1 MSNYTATPPQA
12 RPARSRPP
20 LGSPASA
27 APLNRATSSTG
38 RPYHDAIVSGLCTLE
53 TFQNDF
59 NTNDF
64 IAQLTSKL
72 VQRSKADPGPFNPR
86 PFIRTFESALDQLVQ
101 IRSQV
106 DVQTQQLSSS
116 VHVAESAYAKKLDEL
131 SKNFA
136 AVGNSFTSLEDRI
149 SEVGRTAIRIGEQ
162 LETIDKQRNRASEAH
177 DLIEFY
183 YMFARGDTSKLERLR
198 KEGGREGRMKTAVI
212 ARRLAAISREVD
224 VAGSEQTRDSID
236 RYCERFER
244 DMLKLF
250 DKFYRRS
257 DPKMMSHIAKVLQGF
272 NGGASC
278 VQIYV
283 NQHDFFISKDRVGEA
298 NGIELSQIWTHM
310 ADPDHVP
317 PRSEPSLTAL
327 FDEIR
332 QTVEIE
338 AQIISAVFPSPLVVM
353 QTFLQRVFAQSVQGF
368 VEVIMDK
375 AMQIHAP
382 SFVGAGGT
390 IDSKT
395 AALELN
401 SASSS
406 QPTVSQLAFL
416 RALHMARSSAL
427 TLVNDLKLY
436 DYRGA
441 GIVGPSHLAGGS
453 GSNDANGVNAGASNS
468 LTLLGSD
475 AVAAAGQLAGAS
487 ASPLAAMLDQSVEE
501 LFVPYMEGIRYID
514 RESRSLADLY
524 AGLLYK
530 FITFHRTAA
539 VAKRDKASGN
549 TIFNRMRNQITATSD
564 ASSSTSSLGGSSTAT
579 QASTAASS
587 TTSTSKTSFFKLSN
601 LADRVRGTHSN
612 PAGGLSS
619 GATNAI
625 SLSAESSVDGHHV
638 AGGAHIEDELDDTDG
653 DLSLD
658 IAEKMLRWHAES
670 IGRCVDLSSP
680 SEVPKATFALL
691 RALTSAYIKTYVE
704 TALDS
709 ALATASAQD
718 IRGTVVPDP
727 SGAMALVRSVE
738 LVVSLWQHYV
748 NTALLP
754 LASTSVT
761 SRREMTIFNNH
772 NLLRVEGKCD
782 ALMQKVADN
791 IVGFLSNRLATQ
803 KKNDFTPKNDDLA
816 FARQNTEPC
825 VACSEALEKVQ
836 QAARANLSSSSS
848 RMVTSA
854 SGSVIARGSP
864 KSGQR
869 SGSSRAVRGT
879 TSMDGGEAGGA
890 RVSRLDTD
898 VNGDADAD
906 DDDDDDEQ
914 HRRSHL
920 SRNAETFLTEIG
932 VAFHGLLLDHLRKY
946 TISAT
951 GGIMLTK
958 DLALYQDAIATFGIP
973 VLSDRFDMLR
983 QLGNLFIVQASVL
996 KSYMREGHLAKID
1009 ERLLRPYLLRRADYA
1024 KEVRDLDAGPAP
1036 TTPTTA
1042 TASNNPFGIG
1052 SDGFATG
1059 PGGGRDLFGHLPG
1072 LINGASVGTMSTSA
1086 SGSSAS
1092 KTPEELRLQ
1101 RLADVL
1107 AHLEKFSL
1115 GGGSQQSEGQDQ
1127 VSTGVATASRK

>member
-1 MSNYTATPPQA
+1 MSGYNVTPPQP

-27 APLNRATSSTG
+27 APLNRATSSSA
-38 RPYHDAIVSGLCTLE
+38 RPYHDAIVSELCTLD

-106 DVQTQQLSSS
+106 DAQSQQLSSS

-131 SKNFA
+131 SKNFV

-310 ADPDHVP
+310 ADPDYAP
-317 PRSEPSLTAL
+317 PRSEPSLSAL
-327 FDEIR
+327 FNEIR

-375 AMQIHAP
+375 AMQINAP
-382 SFVGAGGT
+382 GFVGAGGT
-390 IDSKT
+390 IDAKT

-401 SASSS
+401 SVPSA
-406 QPTVSQLAFL
+406 QPTISQLAFL

-427 TLVNDLKLY
+427 SLVNDLKLY

-441 GIVGPSHLAGGS
+441 GIVGPSHSTSGDGANGGTGIQNDGS
-453 GSNDANGVNAGASNS
+453 GF

-475 AVAAAGQLAGAS
+475 AVAAAGHLAGVS

-524 AGLLYK
+524 AGLLSK

-539 VAKRDKASGN
+539 TAKRDKAAGN

-564 ASSSTSSLGGSSTAT
+564 ASSSTSSLGASSTAT
-579 QASTAASS
+579 HASTAASS

-601 LADRVRGTHSN
+601 LADRVRGTH
-612 PAGGLSS
+612 
-619 GATNAI
+619 TNAASSN
-625 SLSAESSVDGHHV
+625 SLSAGSTNAMPTSAESSVDGHHV
-638 AGGAHIEDELDDTDG
+638 AGGAHMEDEIDDTDG

-670 IGRCVDLSSP
+670 IGRCVDLTSP

-691 RALTSAYIKTYVE
+691 RVLTSAYIKTYVE

-709 ALATASAQD
+709 ALAAATAQD
-718 IRGTVVPDP
+718 IRGTTVPDP
-727 SGAMALVRSVE
+727 SSAMALIRSVE
-738 LVVSLWQHYV
+738 LIISLWQHYV

-761 SRREMTIFNNH
+761 SRREMMIFNNH

-782 ALMQKVADN
+782 ALMQKIADN

-836 QAARANLSSSSS
+836 QAARANLSLSSS
-848 RMVTSA
+848 RMVTSS
-854 SGSVIARGSP
+854 SGTMNVRGSP
-864 KSGQR
+864 KP
-869 SGSSRAVRGT
+869 SRAIRGAA
-879 TSMDGGEAGGA
+879 SMDGSDGGGT
-890 RVSRLDTD
+890 RVSWNDTD
-898 VNGDADAD
+898 ANGDADGD
-906 DDDDDDEQ
+906 DDDDDQ

-946 TISAT
+946 TVSAA

-958 DLALYQDAIATFGIP
+958 DLAMYQDAIGTFGIP

-1036 TTPTTA
+1036 TTPTAA
-1042 TASNNPFGIG
+1042 TAANNPFGIG
-1052 SDGFATG
+1052 GDVFATA

-1072 LINGASVGTMSTSA
+1072 LINGS
-1086 SGSSAS
+1086 SGSPATTSSAVS
-1092 KTPEELRLQ
+1092 GSAGGKSPEELRLQ
-1101 RLADVL
+1101 RLGDVL
-1107 AHLEKFSL
+1107 AHLERFSL
-1115 GGGSQQSEGQDQ
+1115 AASGAPQEGKEQ
-1127 VSTGVATASRK
+1127 K

>member
-1 MSNYTATPPQA
+1 MSAP
-12 RPARSRPP
+12 
-20 LGSPASA
+20 
-27 APLNRATSSTG
+27 PLNRAASSTA
-38 RPYHDAIVSGLCTLE
+38 RPYNDAVVAELCTLE
-53 TFQNDF
+53 TFQNEF

-101 IRSQV
+101 IQGQV
-106 DVQTQQLSSS
+106 NAQTQQLSSS
-116 VHVAESAYAKKLDEL
+116 VHVAESAYTKKLDEL
-131 SKNFA
+131 SKNFVS
-136 AVGNSFTSLEDRI
+136 VGNSFTSLEDRI

-162 LETIDKQRNRASEAH
+162 LELIDKQRNRASEAH

-198 KEGGREGRMKTAVI
+198 KEGGRDGRMKTAVI

-224 VAGSEQTRDSID
+224 VAGSDQTRDSID

-257 DPKMMSHIAKVLQGF
+257 DPKMMSHIAKVLQAF
-272 NGGASC
+272 NGGTSC

-298 NGIELSQIWTHM
+298 NSIELSQIWTHM
-310 ADPDHVP
+310 ADPDHP
-317 PRSEPSLTAL
+317 PPQSEPALTAL

-338 AQIISAVFPSPLVVM
+338 AQIISAVFPSPLIVM

-368 VEVIMDK
+368 VEVVMDK
-375 AMQIHAP
+375 AMQVHAP

-390 IDSKT
+390 IDTKT

-401 SASSS
+401 PASSS
-406 QPTVSQLAFL
+406 KSTTSHLAFL

-427 TLVNDLKLY
+427 SLVNDLKMY

-441 GIVGPSHLAGGS
+441 GIIGPSNSASGS
-453 GSNDANGVNAGASNS
+453 GSNAVTNGDSSVSDS
-468 LTLLGSD
+468 LTLLGND
-475 AVAAAGQLAGAS
+475 GAAAAAHLAGAS
-487 ASPLAAMLDQSVEE
+487 VSPLATMLDQSLDE

-514 RESRSLADLY
+514 RESRSLSDLY
-524 AGLLYK
+524 AGLLSKY
-530 FITFHRTAA
+530 IAFHRTAA
-539 VAKRDKASGN
+539 VVKKDKGSGN
-549 TIFNRMRNQITATSD
+549 TIFDRMRNQISAASD
-564 ASSSTSSLGGSSTAT
+564 ASSSTSSLGTGTAASH
-579 QASTAASS
+579 ASTAASS

-601 LADRVRGTHSN
+601 LADRVRGTNTNHSVGSSN
-612 PAGGLSS
+612 AGS
-619 GATNAI
+619 T
-625 SLSAESSVDGHHV
+625 SAESSADGHH
-638 AGGAHIEDELDDTDG
+638 APGSHHHEDDFDDSDG
-653 DLSLD
+653 DLSLEV
-658 IAEKMLRWHAES
+658 AEKMLRWHAES

-680 SEVPKATFALL
+680 TEVPKATFALL
-691 RALTSAYIKTYVE
+691 RVLTSAYIKTYVE

-709 ALATASAQD
+709 AWTALGAQD
-718 IRGTVVPDP
+718 IRGTTLPDP
-727 SGAMALVRSVE
+727 SAAMSLLRSVE
-738 LVVSLWQHYV
+738 QLISLWQHYV

-761 SRREMTIFNNH
+761 LRREMMIFNNH

-782 ALMQKVADN
+782 ALMQRIADN
-791 IVGFLSNRLATQ
+791 VVGFLSNRLALQ
-803 KKNDFTPKNDDLA
+803 KKNDFAPKNDELA
-816 FARQNTEPC
+816 FSRQNTEPC

-836 QAARANLSSSSS
+836 QAARANLSELSS

-854 SGSVIARGSP
+854 SGNFNVRGSP
-864 KSGQR
+864 GLTQF
-869 SGSSRAVRGT
+869 SGSGRAMRGAAST
-879 TSMDGGEAGGA
+879 DGADGGAS
-890 RVSRLDTD
+890 RVSWTDTD
-898 VNGDADAD
+898 GLREGD
-906 DDDDDDEQ
+906 DDDDDQ
-914 HRRSHL
+914 HRRSNL

-932 VAFHGLLLDHLRKY
+932 VAFHGLLLDHLRKF
-946 TISAT
+946 TVSAA

-958 DLALYQDAIATFGIP
+958 DLALYQDAIGTFGIP
-973 VLSDRFDMLR
+973 VLSDRFEMLR

-1024 KEVRDLDAGPAP
+1024 KEVRDLDEGPVA
-1036 TTPTTA
+1036 TTPTT
-1042 TASNNPFGIG
+1042 TPGNPFGAG
-1052 SDGFATG
+1052 GDLFATAT
-1059 PGGGRDLFGHLPG
+1059 GRDLFGHLPG
-1072 LINGASVGTMSTSA
+1072 LINGTHASPGGSATTSGGA
-1086 SGSSAS
+1086 TG
-1092 KTPEELRLQ
+1092 KTAEETRLQ
-1101 RLADVL
+1101 RLGDVL

-1115 GGGSQQSEGQDQ
+1115 GAAGTQGQGKGQQQGSAS
-1127 VSTGVATASRK
+1127 SGVADATRK

>member
-1 MSNYTATPPQA
+1 MSTFNNTPPQP
-12 RPARSRPP
+12 RPVRSRPP

-27 APLNRATSSTG
+27 APLNRATSSSA
-38 RPYHDAIVSGLCTLE
+38 RPYHDGIVSELCTLD
-53 TFQNDF
+53 TFQNNF

-64 IAQLTSKL
+64 VAQLTSKL

-86 PFIRTFESALDQLVQ
+86 PFIRTFESALEQLVQ

-106 DVQTQQLSSS
+106 NAQSQQLSSS
-116 VHVAESAYAKKLDEL
+116 VHVAESAYTKKLDEL
-131 SKNFA
+131 GKNFA

-162 LETIDKQRNRASEAH
+162 LEMIDKQRNRASEAH

-224 VAGSEQTRDSID
+224 VAGSEQTRDAID

-298 NGIELSQIWTHM
+298 NGIELSQIWVHM
-310 ADPDHVP
+310 ADPDRP
-317 PRSEPSLTAL
+317 PPQSEPSLSAL
-327 FDEIR
+327 FNEIR

-338 AQIISAVFPSPLVVM
+338 AQIISAVFPNPLVVM

-375 AMQIHAP
+375 AMQINAP

-390 IDSKT
+390 IDVKT
-395 AALELN
+395 SALELN
-401 SASSS
+401 PAVSAS
-406 QPTVSQLAFL
+406 QPTPSHLAFL

-427 TLVNDLKLY
+427 SLVNDLKLY

-441 GIVGPSHLAGGS
+441 GIVGPSSSGNS
-453 GSNDANGVNAGASNS
+453 GSSNGANNGDGVLSDS

-475 AVAAAGQLAGAS
+475 AVAAAGHLAGAS

-514 RESRSLADLY
+514 RESRSLSDLY
-524 AGLLYK
+524 AGLLTR

-539 VAKRDKASGN
+539 TARKEKGAGN
-549 TIFNRMRNQITATSD
+549 TIFNRMRNQISATSD
-564 ASSSTSSLGGSSTAT
+564 ASSSTSSLGGSSTT
-579 QASTAASS
+579 PNASTAASS
-587 TTSTSKTSFFKLSN
+587 ATSASKTSFFKLSN
-601 LADRVRGTHSN
+601 LADRVRGTHNNASAN
-612 PAGGLSS
+612 LSAGANTSS
-619 GATNAI
+619 AM
-625 SLSAESSVDGHHV
+625 SAESSVDGGHV
-638 AGGAHIEDELDDTDG
+638 AGGAHPEDEIEETDG

-658 IAEKMLRWHAES
+658 VAEKMLRWHAES
-670 IGRCVDLSSP
+670 IGRCIDLSSP

-691 RALTSAYIKTYVE
+691 RVLTSAYIKTYVE

-709 ALATASAQD
+709 ALAAVTAQD
-718 IRGTVVPDP
+718 IRGATLPDP
-727 SGAMALVRSVE
+727 SSAMALVRSVE
-738 LVVSLWQHYV
+738 LTISLWQHYV

-761 SRREMTIFNNH
+761 LRREMMIFNNH

-782 ALMQKVADN
+782 ALMQKIADN
-791 IVGFLSNRLATQ
+791 VVGYLSNRLATQ

-836 QAARANLSSSSS
+836 QAARANLSLSTS
-848 RMVTSA
+848 RMVASTS
-854 SGSVIARGSP
+854 GTINTRGSP
-864 KSGQR
+864 ALAQHP
-869 SGSSRAVRGT
+869 GSSRAIRGT
-879 TSMDGGEAGGA
+879 ASMDGSDGAGT
-890 RVSRLDTD
+890 RVSWNDTD
-898 VNGDADAD
+898 LIGDADGD
-906 DDDDDDEQ
+906 DDDEDEQ
-914 HRRSHL
+914 HRRNNL

-946 TISAT
+946 TVSAA

-958 DLALYQDAIATFGIP
+958 DLAMYQDAIGTFGIP

-1024 KEVRDLDAGPAP
+1024 KEVRDLDDGPAP

-1042 TASNNPFGIG
+1042 TAANNPFGAG
-1052 SDGFATG
+1052 NDVFAAA
-1059 PGGGRDLFGHLPG
+1059 PGAGRDLFGHIPG
-1072 LINGASVGTMSTSA
+1072 LISGGSQASPGGSAAGSAGGTT
-1086 SGSSAS
+1086 
-1092 KTPEELRLQ
+1092 KTAEEVRLQ

-1107 AHLEKFSL
+1107 THLEKFNL
-1115 GGGSQQSEGQDQ
+1115 GAAAGSEQGQDKA
-1127 VSTGVATASRK
+1127 STGAARK

>member
-1 MSNYTATPPQA
+1 MSGYNVTPPQP

-20 LGSPASA
+20 LGSPVSA
-27 APLNRATSSTG
+27 PPLNRATSSSA
-38 RPYHDAIVSGLCTLE
+38 RPYQDAIVSELCTLD

-86 PFIRTFESALDQLVQ
+86 PFIRTFEAALDQLVQ

-106 DVQTQQLSSS
+106 DAQSQQLSSS

-131 SKNFA
+131 SKNFV

-224 VAGSEQTRDSID
+224 VAGSEQTRESID

-310 ADPDHVP
+310 ADPDHAP
-317 PRSEPSLTAL
+317 PRSEPSLSAL
-327 FDEIR
+327 FNEIR

-375 AMQIHAP
+375 AMQINAP
-382 SFVGAGGT
+382 AFVGAGGT

-401 SASSS
+401 PASSS
-406 QPTVSQLAFL
+406 QPMTSQLAFL

-427 TLVNDLKLY
+427 SLVNDLKLY

-441 GIVGPSHLAGGS
+441 GIVGPSNSAGADGANGSTGVQGDGS
-453 GSNDANGVNAGASNS
+453 GS
-468 LTLLGSD
+468 LTLLGND
-475 AVAAAGQLAGAS
+475 AVAAAGHLAGAS

-524 AGLLYK
+524 AGLLSK

-539 VAKRDKASGN
+539 TAKRDKAAGN

-564 ASSSTSSLGGSSTAT
+564 ASSSTSNFGGSSTAT
-579 QASTAASS
+579 HASTAASS
-587 TTSTSKTSFFKLSN
+587 TASTSKTSFFKLSN
-601 LADRVRGTHSN
+601 LADRVRGTHST
-612 PAGGLSS
+612 A
-619 GATNAI
+619 ATNNNLAVGAPNAMPI
-625 SLSAESSVDGHHV
+625 SAESSVDGHHV
-638 AGGAHIEDELDDTDG
+638 AGGAHMEDEIDDMDG

-658 IAEKMLRWHAES
+658 MAEKMLRWHAES

-691 RALTSAYIKTYVE
+691 RVLTSAYIKTYVE

-709 ALATASAQD
+709 ALAAATAQD
-718 IRGTVVPDP
+718 IRGTTVPDP
-727 SGAMALVRSVE
+727 CAAMALVRSVE
-738 LVVSLWQHYV
+738 LILSLWQHYV

-761 SRREMTIFNNH
+761 SRREMMIFNNH

-791 IVGFLSNRLATQ
+791 IVGFLANRLATQ

-836 QAARANLSSSSS
+836 QAARANLSLSSS
-848 RMVTSA
+848 RMLTST
-854 SGSVIARGSP
+854 SGTINVRGSP
-864 KSGQR
+864 KTAQR
-869 SGSSRAVRGT
+869 PGSSRAIRGAA
-879 TSMDGGEAGGA
+879 SMDGSEGAGA
-890 RVSRLDTD
+890 RVSWADAD
-898 VNGDADAD
+898 ANGDAGGD

-946 TISAT
+946 TVSAA

-958 DLALYQDAIATFGIP
+958 DLAMYQDAIGTFNIP

-1036 TTPTTA
+1036 TTPTAATA
-1042 TASNNPFGIG
+1042 TQHNPFGMG
-1052 SDGFATG
+1052 ADVFATA
-1059 PGGGRDLFGHLPG
+1059 PGGGRDLFAHLPG
-1072 LINGASVGTMSTSA
+1072 LINGS
-1086 SGSSAS
+1086 SGSPAGGATSSSAAGAS
-1092 KTPEELRLQ
+1092 AGGKSPEELRLQ
-1101 RLADVL
+1101 RLGDVL
-1107 AHLEKFSL
+1107 AHLEKFGLAAS
-1115 GGGSQQSEGQDQ
+1115 GAPQQAKEQ
-1127 VSTGVATASRK
+1127 K

>member
-1 MSNYTATPPQA
+1 MSQYSGGPSQPQLQS
-12 RPARSRPP
+12 RPSRSRPQ
-20 LGSPASA
+20 GA
-27 APLNRATSSTG
+27 APILAPPLNRAGSSTS
-38 RPYHDAIVSGLCTLE
+38 RLYNDSIVAELCTLD

-86 PFIRTFESALDQLVQ
+86 PFIRTLESATEQLNQ
-101 IRSQV
+101 IRTQINS
-106 DVQTQQLSSS
+106 QTQQLSSS
-116 VHVAESAYAKKLDEL
+116 VHVAESAYTKKLDEL
-131 SKNFA
+131 SKNFVS
-136 AVGNSFTSLEDRI
+136 VGNSFTSLEDRI

-162 LETIDKQRNRASEAH
+162 LELIDKQRNRASEAH

-224 VAGSEQTRDSID
+224 VAGSDQTRDSID

-257 DPKMMSHIAKVLQGF
+257 DPKMMSHIAKVLQAF
-272 NGGASC
+272 NGGTSC

-298 NGIELSQIWTHM
+298 NSIELSQIWTHM
-310 ADPDHVP
+310 ADPDHSP
-317 PRSEPSLTAL
+317 PQSEPALTAL

-338 AQIISAVFPSPLVVM
+338 AQIISAVFPSPLIVM

-375 AMQIHAP
+375 AMQVHAP
-382 SFVGAGGT
+382 AFVGAGGN
-390 IDSKT
+390 IDAKT
-395 AALELN
+395 AALEPN
-401 SASSS
+401 PPSGQ
-406 QPTVSQLAFL
+406 QPTTSHLAFL
-416 RALHMARSSAL
+416 RALHLARSSAL
-427 TLVNDLKLY
+427 SLVNDLKQY

-441 GIVGPSHLAGGS
+441 GIVGPSHAANGS
-453 GSNDANGVNAGASNS
+453 GAGAGSNAEGGASDS
-468 LTLLGSD
+468 LTLLGND
-475 AVAAAGQLAGAS
+475 NAASAGHLTGAS
-487 ASPLAAMLDQSVEE
+487 ASPLATMLDQSLDE

-514 RESRSLADLY
+514 RESRSLTDLY
-524 AGLLYK
+524 AGLLSKY
-530 FITFHRTAA
+530 ITFHRAAA
-539 VAKRDKASGN
+539 VVKKEKGSSN
-549 TIFNRMRNQITATSD
+549 SIFDRVRNQISAGPD
-564 ASSSTSSLGGSSTAT
+564 ASSSNSNLGGGTGASST
-579 QASTAASS
+579 STAA
-587 TTSTSKTSFFKLSN
+587 TSNASKTSFFKLSI
-601 LADRVRGTHSN
+601 LADRVRGTN
-612 PAGGLSS
+612 L
-619 GATNAI
+619 ATGNNNAA
-625 SLSAESSVDGHHV
+625 STSAESLVDGHHV
-638 AGGAHIEDELDDTDG
+638 SGGRHHEDELEDGDG

-680 SEVPKATFALL
+680 TEVPKATFALL
-691 RALTSAYIKTYVE
+691 RVLTSAYIKTYVE

-709 ALATASAQD
+709 AWTALGAQD
-718 IRGTVVPDP
+718 TRGPILPDP
-727 SGAMALVRSVE
+727 SAAMSLLCTVE
-738 LVVSLWQHYV
+738 LLISLWQHYV

-754 LASTSVT
+754 LASASVT
-761 SRREMTIFNNH
+761 LRREMMIFNNH

-782 ALMQKVADN
+782 ALMQRIADN
-791 IVGFLSNRLATQ
+791 VVSFLANRLALQ
-803 KKNDFTPKNDDLA
+803 KKNDFAPKNDELA
-816 FARQNTEPC
+816 FSRQNTEPC

-836 QAARANLSSSSS
+836 QAARANLALSSS

-854 SGSVIARGSP
+854 SGNFNIHSSP
-864 KSGQR
+864 GKGQHP
-869 SGSSRAVRGT
+869 GSSRAI
-879 TSMDGGEAGGA
+879 DGGSS
-890 RVSRLDTD
+890 RVSWADTD
-898 VNGDADAD
+898 TYGNADSD
-906 DDDDDDEQ
+906 DDSDDA
-914 HRRSHL
+914 HRHNNL

-946 TISAT
+946 TVSAA

-958 DLALYQDAIATFGIP
+958 DLAMYQDAIGTFGIP
-973 VLSDRFDMLR
+973 VLSDRFEMLR

-1024 KEVRDLDAGPAP
+1024 KEVRDLEDGPAP
-1036 TTPTTA
+1036 STPTA
-1042 TASNNPFGIG
+1042 APSNPFGAG
-1052 SDGFATG
+1052 NDLFATA

-1072 LINGASVGTMSTSA
+1072 LISGTQGSPGGAASNAA
-1086 SGSSAS
+1086 SGTGGRTA
-1092 KTPEELRLQ
+1092 EQVRLQ
-1101 RLADVL
+1101 RLGDVL

-1115 GGGSQQSEGQDQ
+1115 GAAGASSKGQQQGAAS
-1127 VSTGVATASRK
+1127 SSVAASSRK

>member
-1 MSNYTATPPQA
+1 MSNFNVTPPQP
-12 RPARSRPP
+12 RPVRSRPP
-20 LGSPASA
+20 IGSPASA
-27 APLNRATSSTG
+27 APLLRATSSTA
-38 RPYHDAIVSGLCTLE
+38 RPYNDAIVSELCTLD

-86 PFIRTFESALDQLVQ
+86 PFIRTFEAAMDQLVQ
-101 IRSQV
+101 IRAQV
-106 DVQTQQLSSS
+106 DAQSQQISSA
-116 VHVAESAYAKKLDEL
+116 VHVAESAYTKKLDEL
-131 SKNFA
+131 SKNFV
-136 AVGNSFTSLEDRI
+136 AVGNSFNSLEDRI

-198 KEGGREGRMKTAVI
+198 KEGGREGRIKTAII

-224 VAGSEQTRDSID
+224 VAGAEQTRDSID

-298 NGIELSQIWTHM
+298 NNIELSQIWTTM
-310 ADPDHVP
+310 ADPDHAP
-317 PRSEPSLTAL
+317 PKSEPSLTAL

-338 AQIISAVFPSPLVVM
+338 AQIISAVFPNPFVVM

-375 AMQIHAP
+375 AVEIHAP
-382 SFVGAGGT
+382 SFVGAGG
-390 IDSKT
+390 IVDPKT

-401 SASSS
+401 PPTST
-406 QPTVSQLAFL
+406 QPTTSHLAFL

-427 TLVNDLKLY
+427 KLVNDLKMY

-441 GIVGPSHLAGGS
+441 GITGPAHTGT
-453 GSNDANGVNAGASNS
+453 NGAASCDGVVPDS
-468 LTLLGSD
+468 LRLLGSD
-475 AVAAAGQLAGAS
+475 VVAGAAHLAAAS
-487 ASPLAAMLDQSVEE
+487 ASPLASMLDQSVEE

-524 AGLLYK
+524 AGLLSR

-539 VAKRDKASGN
+539 AKKDKGAGN

-564 ASSSTSSLGGSSTAT
+564 ASSSTSSLGGSSSAT
-579 QASTAASS
+579 HASTAASS

-601 LADRVRGTHSN
+601 LADRVRGTHS
-612 PAGGLSS
+612 AGASS
-619 GATNAI
+619 NNLAVGTGGALPT
-625 SLSAESSVDGHHV
+625 SAESSVDGHHV
-638 AGGAHIEDELDDTDG
+638 TGGARLEDELEDTDG
-653 DLSLD
+653 DLSLEV
-658 IAEKMLRWHAES
+658 AEKMLRWHAES

-691 RALTSAYIKTYVE
+691 RVLTSAYIKTYVE

-709 ALATASAQD
+709 ALVAVSAQD
-718 IRGTVVPDP
+718 IRGATMPDP
-727 SGAMALVRSVE
+727 SAGMSLVRSVE
-738 LVVSLWQHYV
+738 LLISLWQHYV

-754 LASTSVT
+754 LASPSVT
-761 SRREMTIFNNH
+761 SRREMMIFNNH

-782 ALMQKVADN
+782 ALMQKIADN
-791 IVGFLSNRLATQ
+791 VVGFLSNRLATQ

-836 QAARANLSSSSS
+836 QAARANLSLSSS
-848 RMVTSA
+848 RMVNSA
-854 SGSVIARGSP
+854 SGSINVRGSP
-864 KSGQR
+864 GPAQR
-869 SGSSRAVRGT
+869 PGSSGAVRGGA
-879 TSMDGGEAGGA
+879 SMDASDVASA
-890 RVSRLDTD
+890 RV
-898 VNGDADAD
+898 NWNDADTNAD
-906 DDDDDDEQ
+906 LDVAEDDQ
-914 HRRSHL
+914 HRSSHL
-920 SRNAETFLTEIG
+920 SRNAESFLTEIG

-946 TISAT
+946 TVSAT
-951 GGIMLTK
+951 GGIVLTK
-958 DLALYQDAIATFGIP
+958 DLAMYQDAIGTFGIT
-973 VLSDRFDMLR
+973 VLSDRFEMLR

-1024 KEVRDLDAGPAP
+1024 KEVRDLDDGPTAP
-1036 TTPTTA
+1036 TTPTAA
-1042 TASNNPFGIG
+1042 TAGVGNPF
-1052 SDGFATG
+1052 ATVVG
-1059 PGGGRDLFGHLPG
+1059 GGVAGGRDLFGHLPG
-1072 LINGASVGTMSTSA
+1072 LISGTNGGVAEGG
-1086 SGSSAS
+1086 GSSAS
-1092 KTPEELRLQ
+1092 GAARTAEDVRLQ
-1101 RLADVL
+1101 RLGEVL
-1107 AHLEKFSL
+1107 TSLERFSL
-1115 GGGSQQSEGQDQ
+1115 DAVRGYGKEGQGGNGTTDGG
-1127 VSTGVATASRK
+1127 VSHK

>member
-1 MSNYTATPPQA
+1 MSGYNGTPPQH

-20 LGSPASA
+20 PGSPASA
-27 APLNRATSSTG
+27 APLTRATSSSA
-38 RPYHDAIVSGLCTLE
+38 RPYHDANVSELCTLD

-106 DVQTQQLSSS
+106 DAQSQQLSSS

-131 SKNFA
+131 SKNFV

-310 ADPDHVP
+310 ADPDYPP
-317 PRSEPSLTAL
+317 PRSEPSLSAL
-327 FDEIR
+327 FNEIR

-375 AMQIHAP
+375 AMQVNAP

-390 IDSKT
+390 IDPKT

-427 TLVNDLKLY
+427 SLVNDLKLY

-441 GIVGPSHLAGGS
+441 GIVGPSHSVGGDGANGGTGVQGGDGS
-453 GSNDANGVNAGASNS
+453 GS
-468 LTLLGSD
+468 LTLLGND
-475 AVAAAGQLAGAS
+475 AVAAAGHLAGAS

-514 RESRSLADLY
+514 RESRSLADLF
-524 AGLLYK
+524 AGLLFK

-539 VAKRDKASGN
+539 TTKRDKAAGN
-549 TIFNRMRNQITATSD
+549 TIFNRMRNQISATSD
-564 ASSSTSSLGGSSTAT
+564 ASSSTSSLAASSTAT
-579 QASTAASS
+579 HASTAASS
-587 TTSTSKTSFFKLSN
+587 TTTTSKTSFFKLSN
-601 LADRVRGTHSN
+601 LADRVRGTHTN
-612 PAGGLSS
+612 TVNTNNLSA
-619 GATNAI
+619 GATSAMPT
-625 SLSAESSVDGHHV
+625 SAESSVDGHHV
-638 AGGAHIEDELDDTDG
+638 AGGAHVEDEIDDVDG

-691 RALTSAYIKTYVE
+691 RVLTSAYIKTYVE

-709 ALATASAQD
+709 ALAAATAQD
-718 IRGTVVPDP
+718 IRGTTVPDP
-727 SGAMALVRSVE
+727 SAAMALVRSVE
-738 LVVSLWQHYV
+738 LIISLWQHYV

-761 SRREMTIFNNH
+761 SRREMMIFNNH

-782 ALMQKVADN
+782 ALMQKIADN

-836 QAARANLSSSSS
+836 QAARANLSFSSS
-848 RMVTSA
+848 RMVTSS
-854 SGSVIARGSP
+854 SGTINARGSP
-864 KSGQR
+864 KPAQQR
-869 SGSSRAVRGT
+869 PSSSRAIRGT
-879 TSMDGGEAGGA
+879 ASMDGTEGTGA
-890 RVSRLDTD
+890 RVNWTD
-898 VNGDADAD
+898 MDAIGDADGID
-906 DDDDDDEQ
+906 DDDDDQ

-946 TISAT
+946 TVSAA

-958 DLALYQDAIATFGIP
+958 DLAMYQDAIGTFNIP

-1024 KEVRDLDAGPAP
+1024 KEVRDLDAGPVP

-1042 TASNNPFGIG
+1042 AAANNPFGMG
-1052 SDGFATG
+1052 GDAFATA
-1059 PGGGRDLFGHLPG
+1059 PGGARDLFGHLPG
-1072 LINGASVGTMSTSA
+1072 LINGASGSPAGGATSTSA
-1086 SGSSAS
+1086 SGSAGGKS
-1092 KTPEELRLQ
+1092 PEEVRLQ
-1101 RLADVL
+1101 RLGDVL
-1107 AHLEKFSL
+1107 SHLERFSL
-1115 GGGSQQSEGQDQ
+1115 GTSGAPQQAKEQ
-1127 VSTGVATASRK
+1127 K

>member
-1 MSNYTATPPQA
+1 M
-12 RPARSRPP
+12 
-20 LGSPASA
+20 GSPASA
-27 APLNRATSSTG
+27 APLNRATSSSV
-38 RPYHDAIVSGLCTLE
+38 RPYQDAIVSELCTLD

-59 NTNDF
+59 DTNDF

-106 DVQTQQLSSS
+106 DAQSQQLSSS

-131 SKNFA
+131 SKNFV

-224 VAGSEQTRDSID
+224 VAGSEHTRDSID

-298 NGIELSQIWTHM
+298 SNIELSQIWTYM
-310 ADPDHVP
+310 ADPDHAP
-317 PRSEPSLTAL
+317 PRSEPSLSAL
-327 FDEIR
+327 FNEIR

-375 AMQIHAP
+375 AMQINAP

-401 SASSS
+401 PASTA
-406 QPTVSQLAFL
+406 QPTTSQLAFL

-427 TLVNDLKLY
+427 SLVNDLKLY

-441 GIVGPSHLAGGS
+441 GIVGPSHSTGSDGANGGTGVQGDGS
-453 GSNDANGVNAGASNS
+453 GS
-468 LTLLGSD
+468 LTLLGND
-475 AVAAAGQLAGAS
+475 AVAAAGHLAGAS

-524 AGLLYK
+524 AGLLSK

-539 VAKRDKASGN
+539 SAKRDKAAGN
-549 TIFNRMRNQITATSD
+549 TIFNRMRNQISATSD

-579 QASTAASS
+579 HASTAASS

-601 LADRVRGTHSN
+601 LADRVRGTHANASSTN
-612 PAGGLSS
+612 NLSAGT
-619 GATNAI
+619 TNAMPT
-625 SLSAESSVDGHHV
+625 SAESSVDGHHI
-638 AGGAHIEDELDDTDG
+638 AGGAHLEEEIDDTDG

-658 IAEKMLRWHAES
+658 IAERMLRWHAES

-691 RALTSAYIKTYVE
+691 RVLTSAYIKTYVE

-709 ALATASAQD
+709 ALAAATAQD
-718 IRGTVVPDP
+718 IRGTTVPDP
-727 SGAMALVRSVE
+727 SAAMALVRSVE
-738 LVVSLWQHYV
+738 LIISLWQHYV

-761 SRREMTIFNNH
+761 SRREMMIFNNH

-782 ALMQKVADN
+782 ALMQKIADN

-836 QAARANLSSSSS
+836 QAARANLSLSSS
-848 RMVTSA
+848 RMVTSS
-854 SGSVIARGSP
+854 SGTINVRGSP
-864 KSGQR
+864 KL
-869 SGSSRAVRGT
+869 SRALRGGA
-879 TSMDGGEAGGA
+879 SMDGSDGAGA
-890 RVSRLDTD
+890 RVSWTDTD
-898 VNGDADAD
+898 ANADPTGGDA
-906 DDDDDDEQ
+906 DDDDDEQ

-946 TISAT
+946 TVSAA

-958 DLALYQDAIATFGIP
+958 DLALYQDAIGTFGIG
-973 VLSDRFDMLR
+973 VLSERFDMLR

-1036 TTPTTA
+1036 TTPTA
-1042 TASNNPFGIG
+1042 ASAAASNPFGMG
-1052 SDGFATG
+1052 GDVFATA
-1059 PGGGRDLFGHLPG
+1059 PGAGRDLFGHLPG
-1072 LINGASVGTMSTSA
+1072 LINGSSGSPA
-1086 SGSSAS
+1086 SGGVSSSAAGS
-1092 KTPEELRLQ
+1092 GSGKTPEEVRLQ
-1101 RLADVL
+1101 RLGDVL

-1115 GGGSQQSEGQDQ
+1115 SASSAPQQQGAD
-1127 VSTGVATASRK
+1127 RK

>member
-1 MSNYTATPPQA
+1 MSE
-12 RPARSRPP
+12 
-20 LGSPASA
+20 
-27 APLNRATSSTG
+27 
-38 RPYHDAIVSGLCTLE
+38 LCTLD

-86 PFIRTFESALDQLVQ
+86 PFIRTFEAAMDQLAQ
-101 IRSQV
+101 IRAQV
-106 DVQTQQLSSS
+106 DAQSQQLSSA
-116 VHVAESAYAKKLDEL
+116 VHVAESAYTKKLDEL
-131 SKNFA
+131 SKNFV
-136 AVGNSFTSLEDRI
+136 AVGNSFNSLEDRI

-183 YMFARGDTSKLERLR
+183 YMFARGDTTKLEHLR
-198 KEGGREGRMKTAVI
+198 KEGGREGRIKTAVI

-224 VAGSEQTRDSID
+224 VAGAEQTRDSID

-310 ADPDHVP
+310 ADPDHAP
-317 PRSEPSLTAL
+317 PKSEPSLTAL
-327 FDEIR
+327 FNEIR

-338 AQIISAVFPSPLVVM
+338 AQIISAVFPNPLVVM

-375 AMQIHAP
+375 AADINAP
-382 SFVGAGGT
+382 SFVGAGGN
-390 IDSKT
+390 IDTKT
-395 AALELN
+395 AALELTPPSN
-401 SASSS
+401 S
-406 QPTVSQLAFL
+406 QPTTSHLAFL

-427 TLVNDLKLY
+427 SLVNDLKLY

-441 GIVGPSHLAGGS
+441 GIIGPAYASAHT
-453 GSNDANGVNAGASNS
+453 ANGDGVVSDSIRLLGNDFAAGAS
-468 LTLLGSD
+468 
-475 AVAAAGQLAGAS
+475 QLAGAS
-487 ASPLAAMLDQSVEE
+487 ASPLATMLDQSVEE

-524 AGLLYK
+524 AGLLFK
-530 FITFHRTAA
+530 FISFHRTSAA
-539 VAKRDKASGN
+539 AKRDKASGN

-564 ASSSTSSLGGSSTAT
+564 ASSSTSSLGGSSNTA

-587 TTSTSKTSFFKLSN
+587 TVSTSKTSFFKLSN
-601 LADRVRGTHSN
+601 LADRVRGTHNTAATSSTLSVT
-612 PAGGLSS
+612 AGST
-619 GATNAI
+619 ATA
-625 SLSAESSVDGHHV
+625 SAESSVDGQHV
-638 AGGAHIEDELDDTDG
+638 AGGAHVEDELDDTDG

-691 RALTSAYIKTYVE
+691 RVLTSAYIKTYVE

-709 ALATASAQD
+709 ALAAVTAQD
-718 IRGTVVPDP
+718 IRGAVMPDP
-727 SGAMALVRSVE
+727 SAAMSVVRSVE
-738 LVVSLWQHYV
+738 LLISLWQHYV

-761 SRREMTIFNNH
+761 SRREMMIFNNH

-782 ALMQKVADN
+782 ALMQKIADN
-791 IVGFLSNRLATQ
+791 VVGFLSNRLSTQ
-803 KKNDFTPKNDDLA
+803 RKNDFTPKNDDLA

-836 QAARANLSSSSS
+836 QAARVHLSLSSS
-848 RMVTSA
+848 RMVSST
-854 SGSVIARGSP
+854 SGSINVRGSP
-864 KSGQR
+864 GPVQR
-869 SGSSRAVRGT
+869 PGSSRAIRGAASIDT
-879 TSMDGGEAGGA
+879 DEAVA
-890 RVSRLDTD
+890 RVSWNANNPRA
-898 VNGDADAD
+898 DADAAD
-906 DDDDDDEQ
+906 DDDDDQ
-914 HRRSHL
+914 HGRSHL
-920 SRNAETFLTEIG
+920 SRNAESFLTEIG
-932 VAFHGLLLDHLRKY
+932 VAFHGLLLEHLRKY
-946 TISAT
+946 TVSAT

-958 DLALYQDAIATFGIP
+958 DLAVYQDAIGTFGIP
-973 VLSDRFDMLR
+973 VLSDRFEMLR

-1024 KEVRDLDAGPAP
+1024 KEVRDLDDGPAP
-1036 TTPTTA
+1036 TTPTAA
-1042 TASNNPFGIG
+1042 TAGAANPFGVG
-1052 SDGFATG
+1052 KDVFATA
-1059 PGGGRDLFGHLPG
+1059 PGGHDLFGHLPG
-1072 LINGASVGTMSTSA
+1072 LIGRTSAAGGVGTASASASSVG
-1086 SGSSAS
+1086 
-1092 KTPEELRLQ
+1092 KTTEEVRLQ
-1101 RLADVL
+1101 RLGEVL
-1107 AHLEKFSL
+1107 AHLESFKLDAVVKRGKEEQHTS
-1115 GGGSQQSEGQDQ
+1115 
-1127 VSTGVATASRK
+1127 ASSAAARK